1 MMKKYLVVYY
11 YTMGETKS
19 YLCEDNCYSPYI
31 ESAKRFNN
39 DRQAIEY
46 LLMQPD
52 TGTTI
57 YLMENI
63 WVKI

>member
-1 MMKKYLVVYY
+1 MVY
-11 YTMGETKS
+11 TQ
-19 YLCEDNCYSPYI
+19 YI
-31 ESAKRFNN
+31 ESAKRFDS

-46 LLMQPD
+46 LLMLPD

-63 WVKI
+63 WVKNLTVRRSEVGIPQTLMYDMG

>member
-1 MMKKYLVVYY
+1 MNKYLVVYY
-11 YTMGETKS
+11 YLTGDTRS
-19 YLCEDNCYSPYI
+19 YLCEDGLYSQYI
-31 ESAKRFNN
+31 ESAKRFDS

-46 LLMQPD
+46 LLMLPD

>member
-1 MMKKYLVVYY
+1 MKRYLVVYY
-11 YTMGETKS
+11 YSMGDTRS
-19 YLCEDNCYSPYI
+19 YLCEDGCYSPYI
-31 ESAKRFNN
+31 ESAKKFNN

-46 LLMQPD
+46 LLMLPN
-52 TGTTI
+52 TESTI